1 LRLLKKGQTSI
12 GDGCRTYGGKDC
24 RGWGISNQFFVQRER
39 ATSTGV
45 CGDEA
50 VDHQSID
57 DAFFGRLRA
66 EFSDAE
72 IVELGMAIGQYIG
85 FGRLLKVLDVE
96 RPVCE
101 LER

>member
-1 LRLLKKGQTSI
+1 LFSE
-12 GDGCRTYGGKDC
+12 
-24 RGWGISNQFFVQRER
+24 RER
-39 ATSTGV
+39 LAL
-45 CGDEA
+45 EFAEMMA